1 MEKNKM
7 KTLGYQSPKEDS
19 AHTIEKIYS
28 YKKCYM
34 YRALMIIGD
43 FGVNLLTP
51 DDSFRRW
58 TNRVGMS
65 NPKDLPTE
73 Q

>member
-1 MEKNKM
+1 M
-7 KTLGYQSPKEDS
+7 KTLKYQSAKDDS
-19 AHTIEKIYS
+19 AHTIENMFS

-58 TNRVGMS
+58 ANRARKITPH
-65 NPKDLPTE
+65 NIPTK